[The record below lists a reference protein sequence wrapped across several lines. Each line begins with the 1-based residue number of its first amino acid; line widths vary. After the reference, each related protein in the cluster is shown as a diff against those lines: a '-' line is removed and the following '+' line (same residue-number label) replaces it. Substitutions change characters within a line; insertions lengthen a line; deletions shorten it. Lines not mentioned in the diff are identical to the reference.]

1 MSELNESKQFV
12 PLRIAVLTVSDTRM
26 YEDDRSG
33 ATLAERI
40 VNSGHEVADRAIVPD
55 DVAAIRGR
63 VEAWLADLEIDVVI
77 TTGAPASPAAMS
89 RRKRSSR
96 CSKKRWKGSPPS
108 FCW

>member
-40 VNSGHEVADRAIVPD
+40 VSAGHAVADRAIVPD
-55 DVAAIRGR
+55 DP
-63 VEAWLADLEIDVVI
+63 WKLARNSTKPTRITKCLE
-77 TTGAPASPAAMS
+77 
-89 RRKRSSR
+89 RK
-96 CSKKRWKGSPPS
+96 GTIP
-108 FCW
+108 